1 MGQNYDAIVIGC
13 GPAGSPAPPCSRQ
26 RAAACVVLE
35 REKFPRYHIGESLIP
50 YTYFPLERLGL
61 DREDEGSHFTQKYS
75 VQFVSPDGRAS
86 HPFYFFKHLKH
97 EAANTW
103 QVLRSEFDQMLMDN
117 AREKGAE
124 VIEEITVRETIQEN
138 GYVTGVRAVN
148 KAGETRGVPRADHHG
163 CHRARRVL
171 RDRNGWKVRDPYLN
185 KIAIWTYYKGAMRD
199 PGVDEGATT
208 IAYVPDKG
216 WFWYIPLAGD
226 VVSVGIVAE
235 KDYLYNGSKDLAEI
249 FHREVGNNKW
259 VEQHLAVGEQFGPY
273 RVTGEYSY
281 RSRYCAANG
290 LVLIGDAFAF
300 LDPVFSS
307 GVFIASAQRRARR
320 RRRGPGVDRRRLLG
334 GALRSLWR
342 ATCAAASKRMR
353 RLVYAFYDHAF
364 SFRTF
369 VNTYPDLAG
378 DLTDCLIGN
387 LFIDF
392 DPLFNAVAEFRQ
404 SAARRSH
411 RPAPGRGPVTLV
423 AYEFKIVREVEFSDT
438 DMAGIMHFSNFFRF
452 MEAAEHAFFRS
463 LGLSIHTPIRSP
475 WAGRACMPI
484 AISAIRCVSRIPSR
498 SGFWYARSARRAWS
512 TRSIFRKLNG
522 QPQGKLRAER
532 WRWLA

>member
-1 MGQNYDAIVIGC
+1 LGQNYDAIVIGC
-13 GPAGSPAPPCSRQ
+13 GPAGAT
-26 RAAACVVLE
+26 AAAVLAEKGRRVVVLE

-50 YTYFPLERLGL
+50 YTYFPLQRLGL
-61 DREDEGSHFTQKYS
+61 VERMKGSHFTRKYS

-86 HPFYFFKHLKH
+86 HPFYFFTHLKH

-103 QVLRSEFDQMLMDN
+103 QVLRSEFDQILMDN

-124 VIEEITVRETIQEN
+124 VIEEVTVRETIEEN
-138 GYVTGVRAVN
+138 GYVTGVRAVT
-148 KAGETRGVPRADHHG
+148 KSGEPLEFRAPMTLDATG
-163 CHRARRVL
+163 
-171 RDRNGWKVRDPYLN
+171 RDAFSVTRNGWKVRDPYLN

-216 WFWYIPLAGD
+216 WFWYIPLAGN

-235 KDYLYNGSKDLAEI
+235 KDYLYNGSRDLAEI
-249 FHREVGNNKW
+249 FHREVGNNVW

-281 RSRYCAANG
+281 RSRYCATNG

-307 GVFIASAQRRARR
+307 GVFIALCSGERAADAVDQALTAGDYSAARFESY
-320 RRRGPGVDRRRLLG
+320 GVDMCRG
-334 GALRSLWR
+334 IEA
-342 ATCAAASKRMR
+342 MR

-369 VNTYPDLAG
+369 VNTYPNLAG

-392 DPLFNAVAEFRQ
+392 DPLFNAVAEFARVP
-404 SAARRSH
+404 AALPH
-411 RPAPGRGPVTLV
+411 GLPLVTV
-423 AYEFKIVREVEFSDT
+423 A
-438 DMAGIMHFSNFFRF
+438 
-452 MEAAEHAFFRS
+452 
-463 LGLSIHTPIRSP
+463 
-475 WAGRACMPI
+475 
-484 AISAIRCVSRIPSR
+484 
-498 SGFWYARSARRAWS
+498 
-512 TRSIFRKLNG
+512 
-522 QPQGKLRAER
+522 
-532 WRWLA
+532 